1 VGKENNKP
9 LIFILTK
16 LFMKKLML
24 LVLAIFTVN
33 VAFAQTKVTGKV
45 TSSSDGQ
52 PIPFASVVVKGTM
65 TGVATLDDGTYSL
78 DKVPANATLIFSSIG
93 YNDLEVMVN
102 GRAVVDAVLA
112 PNAESLE
119 EVMVVAYGTAK
130 KGTYTGAASVVKQD
144 EIKDMPTVS
153 FEQALTGK
161 VAGMQITQSSGQ
173 AGSASEIRIRG
184 IGSMNASNEP
194 LYVIDGV
201 PVISGDAGQMS
212 DYTYSTNN
220 VMSTLNSSDIESIT
234 VLKDAAASA
243 LYGSRAANGV
253 ILINTKR
260 GKVGRPTITFKA
272 SVGITPEWATE
283 NYEIASAQDN
293 VDMLYQVFWDYRVS
307 SGYSAQNASEY
318 SLRQLNSKWNQFGY
332 DLSKGDN
339 ERFGNITITPRTDGQ
354 LKRVD
359 ANGNIEFFDWDKAY
373 FRTAV
378 YQTYDLSVSG
388 GNDNSTYY
396 SSFAYTKDQGRVYV
410 NDFDR
415 LSGRVNLNQKVGK
428 HVELATNVSIAYT
441 NHSGY
446 NDTRNT
452 NSNYFMQTRNLLWP
466 LYWPNDYKD
475 GSDWTARYASLAQ
488 NLLYYNNLW
497 ENTSK
502 TLKLMASETATI
514 KFTDWLNLRSV
525 FSFDNTNVRDHIWY
539 SAEHYSGTS
548 TNGSVTEMNTIYQK
562 IVSSTTLNFA
572 KEFGKHNVSA
582 LVGFEAEKNQTDYMR
597 SSGDD
602 LPVSA
607 LHTVATAGTLDANA
621 YGWGHSMMSIL
632 SKAEYNYD
640 NRYYLSGSFRRD
652 GSSRLGEASRWGN
665 FWSVAGS
672 WRISNEGFM
681 QGQDVISNL
690 RLRASYGVNGTLPS
704 SNYGWRSL
712 ASYGY
717 KYMETPGGALA
728 NAADASLSWE
738 TSYTTNVAL
747 EFGFFD
753 NRLTG
758 SVEYFNRDS
767 KDLLQD
773 VPISRVTG
781 FSTTLQNVGRI
792 NNHGIEFELS
802 GDIIKTS
809 DWRWTLG
816 MNGSFLK
823 SKVVELYGG
832 EDIIWWDPTGDDDR
846 AKFIYR
852 EGESTL
858 AFYGREWAGVE
869 YETGAPM
876 WYSNNDEA
884 DRTLNGRNVVYD
896 YTDADEV
903 IIGDAT
909 PIVYGGINT
918 DVNWKG
924 LSLALNFN
932 YKVGGDLYDGA
943 EKDIA
948 DDGYYWNRIR
958 GQRYFENLWT
968 PSNPTG
974 TEPLIRGTDLE
985 DAMVKGSRHI
995 YDATF
1000 LRLKNVTL
1008 SYNLPKSILTPIHLS
1023 GARVYFT
1030 GGNLLTFSKYK
1041 LTDPEVNTYG
1051 TRGWETPIGKT
1062 YTFGVEFSF

>member
-1 VGKENNKP
+1 
-9 LIFILTK
+9 
-16 LFMKKLML
+16 MKKLIL
-24 LVLAIFTVN
+24 LVLAVLTVN
-33 VAFAQTKVTGKV
+33 VAFAQNKVTGKV
-45 TSSSDGQ
+45 TSSKDGS
-52 PIPFASVVVKGTM
+52 PVPFASVVIKGTM
-65 TGVATLDDGTYSL
+65 TGVATDDAGVYVLDN
-78 DKVPANATLIFSSIG
+78 VPAGAALVVSSIG
-93 YNDLEVMVN
+93 FKDATVEVG
-102 GRAVVDAVLA
+102 GRARVNVTLD
-112 PNAESLE
+112 PDSESLD
-119 EVMVVAYGTAK
+119 EVMVVAYGTVK

-144 EIKDMPTVS
+144 AIKDMPTVS

-212 DYTYSTNN
+212 DYTYSTSN

-260 GKVGRPTITFKA
+260 GKLGKPTVTFKA

-283 NYEIASAQDN
+283 NYETASAQDN
-293 VDMLYQVFWDYRVS
+293 VDMLYQIFWDYRVS
-307 SGYSAQNASEY
+307 SGKSAEDAASY

-332 DLSKGDN
+332 DLTKDDS
-339 ERFGNITITPRTDGQ
+339 ERFGNIKISAKTDGK
-354 LKRVD
+354 LTRTD
-359 ANGNIEFFDWDKAY
+359 ANGNVIFFDWDDAY

-388 GNDNSTYY
+388 GTDNSTYY

-410 NDFDR
+410 NDFSR
-415 LSGRVNLNQKVGK
+415 ISGRVNLNQKVGK
-428 HVELATNVSIAYT
+428 YVELATNISVSHT
-441 NHSGY
+441 DRSGY

-452 NSNYFMQTRNLLWP
+452 NSNFFMQTRNLLWP
-466 LYWPNDYKD
+466 LYWPNDYKTGD
-475 GSDWTARYASLAQ
+475 VWTSRYASLAQ
-488 NLLYYNNLW
+488 NLLYYNDLW

-514 KFTDWLNLRSV
+514 KFTDYLNFRTV
-525 FSFDNTNVRDHIWY
+525 FSYDNTNVRDHIYY
-539 SAEHYSGTS
+539 SAQHFSGQS
-548 TNGSVTEMNTIYQK
+548 TNGSVTEMNTIYRK
-562 IVSSTTLNFA
+562 IVSSSTLNFN

-582 LVGFEAEKNQTDYMR
+582 LVGFEAEKNDTDFIR
-597 SSGDD
+597 ASGDD

-607 LHTVATAGTLDANA
+607 LHTVATAGTLDANS
-621 YGWGHSMMSIL
+621 YSWGNAMMSIL

-640 NRYYLSGSFRRD
+640 NKYYVSGSYRRD
-652 GSSRLGEASRWGN
+652 GSSRLGAANRWGN

-672 WRISNEGFM
+672 WRISNESFL
-681 QGQDVISNL
+681 QGQDVLSNL

-712 ASYGY
+712 ASYSY

-747 EFGFFD
+747 EFGFLD
-753 NRLTG
+753 NRISGTL
-758 SVEYFNRDS
+758 EFFNRDS

-773 VPISRVTG
+773 VPISYITG
-781 FSTTLQNVGRI
+781 FSSTLQNVGRI
-792 NNHGIEFELS
+792 NNKGVEFDLS

-816 MNGSFLK
+816 INGSFLS
-823 SKVVELYGG
+823 SKVMELYDGA
-832 EDIIWWDPTGDDDR
+832 DIIWWDPTGDDDR

-869 YETGAPM
+869 TSTGAPL
-876 WYSNNDEA
+876 WFSNNDKA
-884 DRTLNGRNVVYD
+884 DTQLNGRNVVYD

-918 DVNWKG
+918 DVAWKG
-924 LSLALNFN
+924 LSVAFNFN
-932 YKVGGDLYDGA
+932 YKIGGLLYDGA

-968 PSNPTG
+968 PTNTSG

-985 DAMVKGSRHI
+985 DAMVKSSRHL
-995 YDATF
+995 YDASF
-1000 LRLKNVTL
+1000 LRLKNLTV
-1008 SYNLPKSILTPIHLS
+1008 SYNFPAALLKNIKLS
-1023 GARVYFT
+1023 NARVYFT

-1051 TRGWETPIGKT
+1051 TRGWETPVGKT